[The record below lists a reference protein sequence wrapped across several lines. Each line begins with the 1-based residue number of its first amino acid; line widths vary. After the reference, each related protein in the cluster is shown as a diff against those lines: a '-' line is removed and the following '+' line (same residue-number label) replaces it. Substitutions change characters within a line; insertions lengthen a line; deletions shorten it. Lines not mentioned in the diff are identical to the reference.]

1 MKRSVPVL
9 LLVLFALLLVPTIAQ
24 AQKMIDLEPTKYG
37 AMLNANGQASMERLP
52 RSGMKTMEIFTLAV
66 HSDIPNREA
75 LAIEVETQSGV
86 YQLGELRML
95 LSMGTMEK
103 WNTIEPSPIFP
114 LDEMISITVRYGKNA
129 VLVGYF

>member
-9 LLVLFALLLVPTIAQ
+9 LLVLAALLLVPSIAQ
-24 AQKMIDLEPTKYG
+24 AQKVIDLEPTKYG

-75 LAIEVETQSGV
+75 LAIEVVTQSGV
-86 YQLGELRML
+86 YQIGELRML

-103 WNTIEPSPIFP
+103 WNTVEPSPIFP
-114 LDEMISITVRYGKNA
+114 LDDMISITVRYGKNA
-129 VLVGYF
+129 LLVGYF